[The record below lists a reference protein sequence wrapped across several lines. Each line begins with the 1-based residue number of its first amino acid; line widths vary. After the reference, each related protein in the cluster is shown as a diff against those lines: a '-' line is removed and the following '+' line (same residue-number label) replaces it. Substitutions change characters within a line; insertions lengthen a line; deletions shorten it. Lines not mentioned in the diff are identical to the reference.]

1 VRAFYSLRIKR
12 SAEKELHRV
21 PKTDLRRIVE
31 RMERLAAEPR
41 PPGCE
46 KLFAE
51 NVYRVRQGDYRILY
65 SVDDGERVIE
75 VIKIGHRREVYR

>member
-1 VRAFYSLRIKR
+1 MPASYRLRIKR
-12 SAEKELHRV
+12 SAEKELRRV
-21 PKTDLRRIVE
+21 RKADLHRIVE
-31 RMERLAAEPR
+31 RMERLATEPR
-41 PPGCE
+41 PPDCE

-65 SVDDGERVIE
+65 SVDDGEGAIE

>member
-1 VRAFYSLRIKR
+1 MPASYRLRIKR
-12 SAEKELHRV
+12 SAEKELRRV
-21 PKTDLRRIVE
+21 PKADLRRIAE
-31 RMERLAAEPR
+31 RMERLATEPR

-65 SVDDGERVIE
+65 SVDDGEGAIE

>member
-1 VRAFYSLRIKR
+1 MPASYRLRIKR

-21 PKTDLRRIVE
+21 PKVDLRRIVE
-31 RMERLAAEPR
+31 RIERLATESR

-65 SVDDGERVIE
+65 SVDDGGGAIE